1 MTPDRAIRTIE
12 EEDMI
17 TNDTIDI
24 LMNRKSVRKYTDRK
38 LTRNELET
46 ILRAGQQAPF
56 ASQLYSVLYST
67 EGPIAFDAPIWFVVC
82 VDTYKLERFM
92 KLRGWNI
99 VTNDLT
105 LLLLGMQDAA
115 YMAENMVIAAESLGV
130 GSCFLGAVSSSAA
143 RIKALSERLG
153 LPRRVLPMVE
163 LVMGYPDEDFP
174 PRPRYPLAFTLFEN
188 RYPELSDEDVRE
200 AMKVMDDGYLEQEYY
215 RRYGAKL
222 EVEDGRKDDYTLDNY
237 SWTEHIS
244 RKWGQWAQSPNELL
258 DALRERGFSLLRDE
272 EVKDGT

>member
-1 MTPDRAIRTIE
+1 
-12 EEDMI
+12 MI
-17 TNDTIDI
+17 TNKTIEI
-24 LMNRKSVRKYTDRK
+24 LMNRRSVRKYTDRK
-38 LTRNELET
+38 LSREELET
-46 ILRAGQQAPF
+46 IVRAGQQAPF

-92 KLRGWNI
+92 KLRGWDI

-115 YMAENMVIAAESLGV
+115 YMAENMVIAAESLGI
-130 GSCFLGAVSSSAA
+130 GSCFLGAVSSSAS

-153 LPRRVLPMVE
+153 LPTRVLPMVE
-163 LVMGYPDEDFP
+163 LVMGYPDEDFL

-188 RYPELSDEDVRE
+188 RYPELSDEDVGE

-222 EVEDGRKDDYTLDNY
+222 EVEDGRKDDCTLDNY
-237 SWTEHIS
+237 NWTEHIS
-244 RKWGQWAQSPNELL
+244 RKWGQWARSPYELL
-258 DALRERGFSLLRDE
+258 DALCERGFSL
-272 EVKDGT
+272 VKDKDR